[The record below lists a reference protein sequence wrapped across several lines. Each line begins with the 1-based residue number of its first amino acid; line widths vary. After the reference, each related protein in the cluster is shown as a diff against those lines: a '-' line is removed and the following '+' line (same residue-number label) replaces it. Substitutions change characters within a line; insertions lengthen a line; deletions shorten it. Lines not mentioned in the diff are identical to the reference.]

1 MNAANFTNST
11 MSTNCTDINAP
22 SELSFMTAS
31 LSLLFFLVI
40 VSGNL
45 LIVLAI
51 IKNPCGDLNKPFI
64 SLVGQLALADLIVGL
79 VVTPISLIL
88 HIKEGMHIAFG
99 VLWLQVLHLSY
110 FISCTASL
118 LSITAIAIDRFIA
131 IAYPMHYKAIYLNR
145 KPIRS
150 YTFIWIFAFGL
161 PFIYLK
167 VGYIRYAFVFG
178 NIAIISTM
186 LFLFSSLF
194 IIRKLSQRN
203 KNPNVKT
210 DNNSEGVERR
220 LTKVF
225 SLILTAYLTCYVPSC
240 FMIYLMNLCV
250 TCSCTTIHW
259 LRDMQFV
266 LILLNSCVNPILY
279 AWQIKAFRNAFKLI
293 VCSLFKRKTST
304 MTFSLPKSDRSESS
318 ERDNKPIEIGFVNVG
333 IEETNL

>member
-1 MNAANFTNST
+1 
-11 MSTNCTDINAP
+11 
-22 SELSFMTAS
+22 
-31 LSLLFFLVI
+31 
-40 VSGNL
+40 
-45 LIVLAI
+45 LAI

-79 VVTPISLIL
+79 VVTPISVVV
-88 HIKEGMHIAFG
+88 HVQEGMNITFDF
-99 VLWLQVLHLSY
+99 LWVQVLHLSY

-131 IAYPMHYKAIYLNR
+131 IAYPLHYKVIYINR
-145 KPIRS
+145 KPIRL
-150 YTFIWIFAFGL
+150 YTGIWLFAFGL

-167 VGYIRYAFVFG
+167 VGYIKYAFVFG

-203 KNPNVKT
+203 KNMRFKS
-210 DNNSEGVERR
+210 DNTSEGVERR

-225 SLILTAYLTCYVPSC
+225 SLILTAYLICYAPSC

-250 TCSCTTIHW
+250 TCSCTTVHW

-279 AWQIKAFRNAFKLI
+279 AWQIKAFRNAFKLL
-293 VCSLFKRKTST
+293 VCSLFKRKSSK
-304 MTFSLPKSDRSESS
+304 MTYSLPKSDKSEMTT
-318 ERDNKPIEIGFVNVG
+318 EQDNTTINEVGLVN
-333 IEETNL
+333 LALDDFKL